1 MFWKRKR
8 NGLDED
14 TAIRRVLGAASAR
27 PGASGDDVPP
37 PFFVARVRAR
47 AAEAHARSTEHPVGV
62 MAWQMLPALSL
73 IVVALAAWTGYE
85 SEAASRDRAEVVAN
99 MLRQDGGASEV
110 VITAML
116 IGGAARDSGGAQ

>member
-14 TAIRRVLGAASAR
+14 TAFRRVMDAASAR
-27 PGASGDDVPP
+27 QEPGGDTPP

-47 AAEAHARSTEHPVGV
+47 AEEARASATDHPVGTA
-62 MAWQMLPALSL
+62 AWRMLPALSV

-85 SEAASRDRAEVVAN
+85 SEAVSRDRAEVVAN
-99 MLRQDGGASEV
+99 MLRQNGGASEV

-116 IGGAARDSGGAQ
+116 AGGAGRETGGAQ

>member
-1 MFWKRKR
+1 MFWKRKK

-14 TAIRRVLGAASAR
+14 AAIRRILDAASA
-27 PGASGDDVPP
+27 PPGDDAPP
-37 PFFVARVRAR
+37 PFFAARVRAR
-47 AAEAHARSTEHPVGV
+47 AAEARSDATQHPLGV
-62 MAWQMLPALSL
+62 TAVRMLPALSL

-85 SEAASRDRAEVVAN
+85 SEAVSRDRAEIVAN

-116 IGGAARDSGGAQ
+116 VGGATRAAGGAQ